1 MKYKLTV
8 AILLAGVVAVPM
20 FGQTSGGKA
29 AETRVGSSHDRE
41 EILASSDYGSTV
53 AGAWLGGDLIAAAS
67 HTAVTPVVHDV
78 VMTTGTGA
86 AAATN
91 SSGPA
96 GLVLYDNF
104 LANRIN
110 PSKWIGEP
118 NSEPGG
124 SDKDRREAVIEV
136 VGEEHGRRLRIA
148 ATTYSDTSD
157 NNGAGGNGFG
167 LGFAN
172 PSNLKAVSFSLAVN
186 KAQTVGC
193 TGANPDNPTSATAG
207 FFGDYFNPGPPQNG
221 QTGDIVASI
230 GVTNFS
236 TNTTIAFDVSASISQ
251 CQDAKCDGQT
261 TLSFQDLGPVEP
273 GSTNTFSAAWDQANH
288 QFIFSLNDNP
298 PVSLTY
304 NMPDSFPPGVADKSF
319 FVFGLVPHCTNAPR
333 PFALLDTTFGD
344 VYVNR

>member
-1 MKYKLTV
+1 MDHKLTA
-8 AILLAGVVAVPM
+8 AIMLVGMVAVPM
-20 FGQTSGGKA
+20 IGQTSGGNPTQITSKDIPNRAQLLANASYASSGLDALLVDLTGVSPRNEA
-29 AETRVGSSHDRE
+29 ARSVHEVAPKSGAGD
-41 EILASSDYGSTV
+41 ILA
-53 AGAWLGGDLIAAAS
+53 
-67 HTAVTPVVHDV
+67 
-78 VMTTGTGA
+78 TT
-86 AAATN
+86 
-91 SSGPA
+91 SA
-96 GLVLYDNF
+96 GLVLYDDF
-104 LANRIN
+104 HANRIN

-148 ATTYSDTSD
+148 TTTYSDTSD

-172 PSNLKAVSFSLAVN
+172 SNLLKAVSFSLAVN
-186 KAQTVGC
+186 KAQTVVC
-193 TGANPDNPTSATAG
+193 TGASPDNPTTATAG

-236 TNTTIAFDVSASISQ
+236 ANTTTALDVSASISQ

-261 TLSFQDLGPVEP
+261 VLSFQDLGPVEL
-273 GSTNTFSAAWDQANH
+273 GSTNTYSAAWDQANH
-288 QFIFSLNDNP
+288 QFIFRLNNNP

-304 NMPDSFPPGVADKSF
+304 NMPDSFPPGVPDKSF
-319 FVFGLVPHCTNAPR
+319 FVFGLVPHCTSAPR
-333 PFALLDTTFGD
+333 PFASLDTTFGD

>member
-1 MKYKLTV
+1 MKHKFTV
-8 AILLAGVVAVPM
+8 AIFLAGVVAAPI
-20 FGQTSGGKA
+20 FGQTSGGRA
-29 AETRVGSSHDRE
+29 TETMVGSSQYHE
-41 EILASSDYGSTV
+41 ELFSSTSYGSRV
-53 AGAWLGGDLIAAAS
+53 SGAWLGDLIGAGSNTAA
-67 HTAVTPVVHDV
+67 TPVVHDL

-86 AAATN
+86 AAALT

-104 LANRIN
+104 RTHRID
-110 PSKWIGEP
+110 PSKWVGEP

-148 ATTYSDTSD
+148 TTIYSDTSD

-172 PSNLKAVSFSLAVN
+172 PSHLKAVSFSLAVN

-193 TGANPDNPTSATAG
+193 AGANPDNPTSATAG

-221 QTGDIVASI
+221 QTGDIVAGIS
-230 GVTNFS
+230 VSNYS
-236 TNTTIAFDVSASISQ
+236 TNSITAFDVGAAISQ

-288 QFIFSLNDNP
+288 QFIFRLNDNS

-319 FVFGLVPHCTNAPR
+319 FAFGLVPHCTNAPR
-333 PFALLDTTFGD
+333 PYALLDTTFGD
-344 VYVNR
+344 VYVNK